1 MKQYLILYCIYD
13 PAFFQGYYKIKIEAN
28 NYETAERLI
37 KEKIDSVYVNAKFE
51 YHIYEITKD
60 FSPRLYDKTS

>member
-13 PAFFQGYYKIKIEAN
+13 PAFFQGYYKIKIEAID
-28 NYETAERLI
+28 YEVAERLI
-37 KEKIDSVYVNAKFE
+37 KEKIDSVNVNAKFE

-60 FSPRLYDKTS
+60 FNPKLYDKTS